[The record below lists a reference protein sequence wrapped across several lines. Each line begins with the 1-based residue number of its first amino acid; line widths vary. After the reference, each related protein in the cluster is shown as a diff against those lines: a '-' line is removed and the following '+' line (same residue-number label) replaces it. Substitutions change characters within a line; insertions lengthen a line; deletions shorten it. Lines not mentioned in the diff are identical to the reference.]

1 MDARMLLFG
10 KSPGLVSYP
19 NKETM
24 RRNMDASQAIH
35 FARVDFRYG
44 AHLRNVLMALLEQ
57 PDATLHDVL
66 RIFSD
71 SDREA

>member
-44 AHLRNVLMALLEQ
+44 AHFAQRPHGSLGAAGRDPPRRAADILRQ
-57 PDATLHDVL
+57 
-66 RIFSD
+66 
-71 SDREA
+71 